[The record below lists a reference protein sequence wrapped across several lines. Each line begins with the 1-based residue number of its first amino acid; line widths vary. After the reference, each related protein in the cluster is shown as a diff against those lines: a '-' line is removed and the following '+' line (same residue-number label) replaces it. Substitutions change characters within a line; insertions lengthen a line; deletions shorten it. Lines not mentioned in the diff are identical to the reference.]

1 MATVKKVHR
10 GHEKAA
16 SRGEIRDITGPLHE
30 DIITAILQSGA
41 TRAEIMEAFDWLEES
56 HYTLS
61 AFMKPMN
68 ERVRSVYEILDYAS
82 NGLGLGNPRF

>member
-16 SRGEIRDITGPLHE
+16 TAREIREIAGTLND
-30 DIITAILQSGA
+30 DIITAIQKTGA
-41 TRAEIMEAFDWLEES
+41 TRSEVIEAFDWLEES

-68 ERVRSVYEILDYAS
+68 ERVRRVYEILDYAS
-82 NGLGLGNPRF
+82 NGLQGR